1 MRCIVFT
8 MSVLLSATGIRPVFA
23 ESQLSEFDRIKI
35 EVQQVCP
42 VSGDELGTKGDPLK
56 VKIGQE
62 EIFLCCKECTKGKI
76 SKELW
81 IKIHRNFA
89 AAQGICPVMEKPLP
103 ANAKVT
109 MVNGQSVY
117 ICCPPCSK
125 KIQANPRKYLTKVAD
140 YYLAAIKTS
149 PTAPSTT
156 VPNNEKTILQSLSQL
171 SGADRLQATVQKICP
186 VSGNKLGLMGVPKK
200 VRVGKMDVF
209 LCCEGCQQG
218 KVSNEHWTKIAQN
231 IKAAQAKCPV
241 MEKALPANA
250 KSAVIEGRLVFV
262 CCPPCTKKIANDP
275 ATHFAKIDNYYQASL
290 AVKPLAVRKTSSQ
303 LPLR

>member
-1 MRCIVFT
+1 MNRLVFFV
-8 MSVLLSATGIRPVFA
+8 SVLLSVTAVQSAAAQG
-23 ESQLSEFDRIKI
+23 QLSKFDRIKI
-35 EVQQVCP
+35 EVQRVCP
-42 VSGDELGTKGDPLK
+42 VSGDTLGSMGDPLK

-62 EIFLCCKECTKGKI
+62 EIFLCCKKCTKGQI

-81 IKIHRNFA
+81 VKIHRNFA

-109 MVNGQSVY
+109 TVNGQAVY

-125 KIQANPRKYLTKVAD
+125 KIQADPQKYLTKVAG
-140 YYLAAIKTS
+140 YYVAALKTS
-149 PTAPSTT
+149 QTAPSTT
-156 VPNNEKTILQSLSQL
+156 TPNNEKTIARSLSKL
-171 SGADRLQATVQKICP
+171 SEAGRLQVAVQKICP
-186 VSGNKLGLMGVPKK
+186 VSGNELGSMGVPKK

-209 LCCEGCQQG
+209 LCCEGCEQG
-218 KVSNEHWTKIAQN
+218 KVSNENWTKIAQN
-231 IKAAQAKCPV
+231 IKAAQGMCPV

-275 ATHFAKIDNYYQASL
+275 ATHFAKIDKYYQTSL
-290 AVKPLAVRKTSSQ
+290 SSVVRKTIRQ
-303 LPLR
+303 PLNR